1 MKQKTLK
8 EIYVYSMLLLAFLI
22 LCMQLFHFRLLM
34 ASARKNSLETIS
46 FISAQLTKELQEE
59 VSFLEHTASSF
70 SSDSYIS
77 RFLLEEN
84 AANRYQDNINIYKQ
98 MQGTLK
104 EHPTLASV
112 FIYDQQEHCYQYGE
126 FFSLDI
132 CKELYQA
139 TRQFPSSSYLF
150 QTIQDTTYLIAYV
163 PIYRSKMV
171 PLTQIGWAILL
182 SRCDSMQRCLDSYAA
197 INGLSVMLL
206 NADQQVSLSNRRE
219 LLGIEYSASLAKE
232 GTLALSEQLLSPSQI
247 RLCILQDNSK
257 LLPYQSLFI
266 TNTLLLL
273 LILFLVLIA
282 VSKLINHMVFHPI
295 DYMITIL
302 SSLGSQGAKGRVVFQ
317 PHIYQSLQIVKLA
330 QTINQMLSRI
340 DDFSHRAFLNQQ
352 RLYEAALK
360 EAKYKTYLLRKQID
374 AHFIFNTLNSIKI
387 LSDRYQTEDISQ
399 MTEGLGTIMRYAYLP
414 TDYINLFDEFQI
426 LEQYVYIMNIRYN
439 HCFLVEYDVE
449 DVLCNYRILR
459 QLLQPILENCMTH
472 AVISS
477 GEPLSVTI
485 RARIVEEN
493 RILLE
498 ITDNGIGIP
507 PDKLAK
513 IRLQLYDNEEHYDT
527 KGISLVNI
535 HKRLQLYY
543 GTEFQLHIESQEG
556 VYTCVSFS
564 IPLQKDKP
572 DGS

>member
-1 MKQKTLK
+1 
-8 EIYVYSMLLLAFLI
+8 
-22 LCMQLFHFRLLM
+22 
-34 ASARKNSLETIS
+34 
-46 FISAQLTKELQEE
+46 
-59 VSFLEHTASSF
+59 
-70 SSDSYIS
+70 
-77 RFLLEEN
+77 
-84 AANRYQDNINIYKQ
+84 
-98 MQGTLK
+98 
-104 EHPTLASV
+104 
-112 FIYDQQEHCYQYGE
+112 
-126 FFSLDI
+126 
-132 CKELYQA
+132 
-139 TRQFPSSSYLF
+139 
-150 QTIQDTTYLIAYV
+150 
-163 PIYRSKMV
+163 
-171 PLTQIGWAILL
+171 
-182 SRCDSMQRCLDSYAA
+182 
-197 INGLSVMLL
+197 
-206 NADQQVSLSNRRE
+206 
-219 LLGIEYSASLAKE
+219 
-232 GTLALSEQLLSPSQI
+232 
-247 RLCILQDNSK
+247 
-257 LLPYQSLFI
+257 
-266 TNTLLLL
+266 
-273 LILFLVLIA
+273 
-282 VSKLINHMVFHPI
+282 
-295 DYMITIL
+295 
-302 SSLGSQGAKGRVVFQ
+302 
-317 PHIYQSLQIVKLA
+317 
-330 QTINQMLSRI
+330 
-340 DDFSHRAFLNQQ
+340 
-352 RLYEAALK
+352 
-360 EAKYKTYLLRKQID
+360 
-374 AHFIFNTLNSIKI
+374 
-387 LSDRYQTEDISQ
+387 

-485 RARIVEEN
+485 RARIAEEN